1 MYSAPLDAAS
11 TDANPIDLV
20 ETVALTKD
28 WTFDRRTELEA
39 AIEVPAHWC
48 DYTLFFAWSQDL
60 ESLHLTCAFDMKAP
74 AARRAAAY
82 ELLSLLNERL
92 WLGHFALWHDDG
104 VLLFRHTAM
113 LRHGLD
119 QETLE
124 ELMDHAVAECE
135 RFYPAFQF
143 CLNGGMTAADAI
155 AAAMLDTV
163 GEA

>member
-20 ETVALTKD
+20 ETIALTKD
-28 WTFDRRTELEA
+28 WAVDRRTELEA
-39 AIEVPAHWC
+39 AMEVPGHWC

-60 ESLHLTCAFDMKAP
+60 ESLHFTCAFDLKVP
-74 AARRAAAY
+74 KNRRADIY

-104 VLLFRHTAM
+104 VPLFRHTAM

-119 QETLE
+119 EDTLE
-124 ELMDHAVAECE
+124 EMMDHAVAECE

-143 CLNGGMTAADAI
+143 CLWGGKNAQDAI

>member
-39 AIEVPAHWC
+39 AMEVPGHWC

-60 ESLHLTCAFDMKAP
+60 ESLHVTCAFDLKVP
-74 AARRAAAY
+74 KNRRADVF

-104 VLLFRHTAM
+104 VPLFRHTVM

-119 QETLE
+119 EDTME
-124 ELMDHAVAECE
+124 ELMDHAISECE

-143 CLNGGMTAADAI
+143 LVWGGKTAQDAI
-155 AAAMLDTV
+155 TAAMLDTM